1 MENKRPQGNEK
12 HPSSGNRPTGNNHQ
26 TNGNPPQENRP
37 PTGNRPA
44 SGNQPYNQNR
54 PTGGGRPGG
63 GVGWGRR
70 GGVPFEKAKDFKG
83 SMRRLLSYLGAE
95 KIVMTI
101 VLLVA
106 VASTVLGVFGPRILG
121 QATDTIF
128 DGLLTGINF
137 QRLGVILATFA
148 VIQVIN
154 IAFNYGQGFIMA
166 GVSARITYRFRTEI
180 SEKIH
185 RLPLKYFD
193 KTPHGDVLSRITND
207 VDTLSNTL
215 SGGLS
220 SMIVSITAVLGIIV
234 MMLTISPLLTLVA
247 VTILPMSGVIV
258 GIIVKKSQK
267 YFRQQAENLG
277 KLNGHI
283 EEMFTSHVIV
293 KSFNGE
299 EASAAAFDV
308 HNQKLYNAGWKANFL
323 SGIMWPIIAFI
334 GNLGYVAVVVIGGMM
349 AVSGRIS
356 IGNIQAFIQYTR
368 QFGQPMAQL
377 SGVAGMLQQTAAAAE
392 RVFAFLNE
400 EEEIP
405 DTTTPVVK
413 DKTNGH
419 IQFDRVHFGYE
430 PETPVIKDFSTEVK
444 PGQKIA
450 IVGHTG
456 AGKTTIVKLLMR
468 FYDVSQGAIRVDGS
482 NITDYTRDNLRGF
495 FGMVLQ
501 DTWLFNGTIEDNI
514 RYGKLDATEDDIRKA
529 ARAAQAHHFVRALPD
544 GYKMMIN
551 EEADNIS
558 AGQKQLLTIARTILA
573 DPDILILD
581 EATSNVDTRT
591 EVLIQQAMDNLMHGR
606 TCFVIAHRLSTIK
619 SADLILVMREG
630 DIVEQGNH
638 KELLASNGVY
648 TALYNSQFDV
658 VE

>member
-1 MENKRPQGNEK
+1 MSDKK
-12 HPSSGNRPTGNNHQ
+12 
-26 TNGNPPQENRP
+26 
-37 PTGNRPA
+37 
-44 SGNQPYNQNR
+44 QNSPR
-54 PTGGGRPGG
+54 ARQGGGGP
-63 GVGWGRR
+63 WGRR
-70 GGVPFEKAKDFKG
+70 GMPTEKAKDFKG
-83 SMRRLLSYLGAE
+83 SMQRLIAYLGAE
-95 KIVMTI
+95 KIAITMI
-101 VLLVA
+101 ISMA
-106 VASTVLGVFGPRILG
+106 MASTVMAVMGPRILG

-128 DGLLTGINF
+128 AGFVTGIDF
-137 QRLGVILATFA
+137 RRLTTILGIFA
-148 VIQVIN
+148 SIQAVN
-154 IAFNYGQGFIMA
+154 IAFNYFQGFVMA
-166 GVSARITYRFRTEI
+166 GVSTRITYKLRTEL

-185 RLPLKYFD
+185 RLPLRYFD

-207 VDTLSNTL
+207 VDTISNTL
-215 SGGLS
+215 SSGLV
-220 SMIVSITAVLGIIV
+220 SMISSATAVLGIIV
-234 MMLTISPLLTLVA
+234 MMLTISPILTLVA
-247 VTILPMSGVIV
+247 ITILPMSGVIV

-267 YFRQQAENLG
+267 YFKQQAENLG

-283 EEMFTSHVIV
+283 EEMFTSHAIV
-293 KSFNGE
+293 KSFNSE
-299 EASAAAFDV
+299 EASAATFDK
-308 HNQKLYNAGWKANFL
+308 HNQRLYRAGWKANFL

-334 GNLGYVAVVVIGGMM
+334 GNIGYVAVVVIGGMM
-349 AVSGRIS
+349 AVQGRIS

-400 EEEIP
+400 AEESP
-405 DTTTPVVK
+405 DTTDPVIRDTV
-413 DKTNGH
+413 NGH
-419 IQFDRVHFGYE
+419 IRFDNVHFGYE
-430 PETPVIKDFSTEVK
+430 TDVPVIKNFTAEVK

-468 FYDVSQGAIRVDGS
+468 FYDVNEGAITMDGE
-482 NITDYTRDNLRGF
+482 NITCYTRDDLRKH

-501 DTWLFNGTIEDNI
+501 DTWLFNGTIEENI
-514 RYGKLDATEDDIRKA
+514 RYGNLDAESDDIKKA
-529 ARAAQAHHFVRALPD
+529 AKAAQAHHFIRALPD

-591 EVLIQQAMDNLMHGR
+591 EVLIQQAMDNLMKGR
-606 TCFVIAHRLSTIK
+606 TSFVIAHRLSTIK

-638 KELLASNGVY
+638 KQLLAKDGVY